1 GGIVTRSQS
10 DARAAHDVAAL
21 AGVEVTEE
29 RRPEERDH
37 GPVSEVGMHAG
48 PADLDR
54 VHAQGAELAQVELA
68 LRVEAAGAPR
78 AIGGKDAIGS
88 DQRAA
93 PPLAHDEVVTEWI
106 EVVAVEAVRATG
118 DASLSTVDPAG
129 RPWCGPPPAPCGS
142 TNTSCGRPG
151 CATSVH

>member
-1 GGIVTRSQS
+1 
-10 DARAAHDVAAL
+10 
-21 AGVEVTEE
+21 
-29 RRPEERDH
+29 
-37 GPVSEVGMHAG
+37 MHAG

-54 VHAQGAELAQVELA
+54 VRAEGAELAQVELA

-106 EVVAVEAVRATG
+106 EVVAVEAARAVW
-118 DASLSTVDPAG
+118 DAGAELVGEHAVTQPLAFLDLAVARREARAELGGADQAAVAASSAPWLGMLHTPPYRHAG
-129 RPWCGPPPAPCGS
+129 WRPRREAVNGA
-142 TNTSCGRPG
+142 
-151 CATSVH
+151 